1 MNYFCNKK
9 HIFLYRAARINPN
22 KICYLSFFSYL
33 LKYGFK
39 KLQHQPLFSP
49 LPTPAIWIHLNWGL
63 YGHPSWFLLGRGR
76 SVFAFLVR
84 TGRSCSVLCCSPVL
98 LERHLEF
105 TTEDL
110 ICSQLCWIKEP
121 DLQAILYQAWLPRIC
136 NRKANYLEGCLF
148 AHALLICGHCHK
160 KLAFRWE
167 SLLRE
172 AQWSSCSRLEIAT
185 FQPGVHV
192 NHLGRAG
199 RTQKEAFVSGVMLAL
214 GSVWRCKMSRCVSIA
229 LLLKS

>member
-1 MNYFCNKK
+1 MPIHLSATLVFIPTVNMNYFCNKK

-84 TGRSCSVLCCSPVL
+84 TGRTPQFKSINSS
-98 LERHLEF
+98 
-105 TTEDL
+105 
-110 ICSQLCWIKEP
+110 
-121 DLQAILYQAWLPRIC
+121 
-136 NRKANYLEGCLF
+136 
-148 AHALLICGHCHK
+148 AL
-160 KLAFRWE
+160 
-167 SLLRE
+167 SLLHSPTLTSIHDHRK
-172 AQWSSCSRLEIAT
+172 
-185 FQPGVHV
+185 
-192 NHLGRAG
+192 NHSLD
-199 RTQKEAFVSGVMLAL
+199 
-214 GSVWRCKMSRCVSIA
+214 
-229 LLLKS
+229 